1 MVSVTVELV
10 MDHAVWV
17 DVVNAVVV
25 DVGAADG
32 IVVVA
37 QTVEETPAVVYVE
50 VDA

>member
-10 MDHAVWV
+10 MDQAVWV

-25 DVGAADG
+25 DVSGVEP

-37 QTVEETPAVVYVE
+37 QTVTPAYVE
-50 VDA
+50 VEA